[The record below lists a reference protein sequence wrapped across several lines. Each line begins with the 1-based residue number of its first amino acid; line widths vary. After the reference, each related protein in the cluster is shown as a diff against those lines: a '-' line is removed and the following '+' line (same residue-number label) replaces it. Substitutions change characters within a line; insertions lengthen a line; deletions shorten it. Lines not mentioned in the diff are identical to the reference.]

1 MTTFTTKN
9 VNLRVNQPD
18 GAIMARI
25 KETLTLPA
33 IPSRPLFGH
42 FGIVFGG
49 QFQSKLCVAIG
60 SFRMGDELH
69 LSALKKNVHSF
80 NRYFNHP
87 LRSFSSTQRYPPH
100 KL

>member
-25 KETLTLPA
+25 KETSAFLA
-33 IPSRPLFGH
+33 IPSGPLFWN

-49 QFQSKLCVAIG
+49 
-60 SFRMGDELH
+60 
-69 LSALKKNVHSF
+69 
-80 NRYFNHP
+80 
-87 LRSFSSTQRYPPH
+87 
-100 KL
+100 